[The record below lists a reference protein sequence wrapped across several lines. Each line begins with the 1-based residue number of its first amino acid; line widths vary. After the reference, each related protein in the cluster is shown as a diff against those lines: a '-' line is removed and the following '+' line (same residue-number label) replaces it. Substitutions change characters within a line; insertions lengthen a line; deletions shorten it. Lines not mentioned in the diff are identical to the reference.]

1 MVFLT
6 CNDTKS
12 IDPQGGRSVSCA
24 AITLPAS
31 AGSGWTPERV
41 EGMLRYL
48 TRLLVTEASAKSSE
62 DMTKCPGRRRG
73 VVPVVATL
81 VCALSLGA
89 CAASRPVTSTLDA
102 ERLNLPPG
110 AEAPPSAL
118 AMSRGLSLPEGV
130 LQTVRP
136 DGFDP
141 TPTDRR
147 DQNLLPGVYVA
158 DDQYDDTYMVD
169 RRQDPILD
177 AAMAELANAEPL
189 PEEPPIE
196 LRIPVEAPVSLYA
209 ATVPIENDVAA
220 LPAEAGTFGIHIT
233 SYRESDSIRPGLA
246 HILSRYGR
254 ELEGLRALINLE
266 DVIGKGLFYR
276 LKFGP
281 FGSYEAAL
289 ARCDRIKMQGEY
301 CNVVSFNG
309 QPL

>member
-1 MVFLT
+1 MVFLS
-6 CNDTKS
+6 CSDTKS
-12 IDPQGGRSVSCA
+12 IDPQGGRSVSYA

-41 EGMLRYL
+41 ERMLRNL
-48 TRLLVTEASAKSSE
+48 TRLLVTEASAKSTE
-62 DMTKCPGRRRG
+62 DMTKRPGRRRR
-73 VVPVVATL
+73 VVPMVAAL

-89 CAASRPVTSTLDA
+89 CAASRPVTSTLEG

-110 AEAPPSAL
+110 AETPPTAL
-118 AMSRGLSLPEGV
+118 TMRGGLSLPEGV

-141 TPTDRR
+141 TPTGRR

-169 RRQDPILD
+169 RRQDPILA
-177 AAMAELANAEPL
+177 AAMAELENAEPL
-189 PEEPPIE
+189 PEEPSLE
-196 LRIPVEAPVSLYA
+196 LRIPVEAPVGLYA
-209 ATVPIENDVAA
+209 AAVPIENDVAA

-233 SYRESDSIRPGLA
+233 SYQQSESIRPGLA

-266 DVIGKGLFYR
+266 DVVGKGLFYR